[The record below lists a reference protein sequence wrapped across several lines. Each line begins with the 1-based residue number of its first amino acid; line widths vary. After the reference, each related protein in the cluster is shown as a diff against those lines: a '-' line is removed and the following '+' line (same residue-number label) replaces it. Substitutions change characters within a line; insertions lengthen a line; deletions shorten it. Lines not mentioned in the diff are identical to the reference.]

1 MIVDR
6 TKKLRAKP
14 LEVSVDDI
22 PFDKMSKEEF
32 DENWL
37 FRQLTIRGI
46 FDHSQET

>member
-6 TKKLRAKP
+6 TKKLGAKP
-14 LEVSVDDI
+14 LEVCVDDI
-22 PFDKMSKEEF
+22 PFDKMGKEEF

-37 FRQLTIRGI
+37 YRPLLIRGI